1 MNLVFPWRDAPAA
14 RFAVIGD
21 PVSHSL
27 SPKMQNAVLRELG
40 EPGAYIAIQVPEV
53 EVAQALNHLVSLG
66 FEGINVTVPN
76 KAAARQWCK
85 TVSEFASAAEAVNT
99 IALQKQDGINTDGPG
114 FVETISQLP
123 GRRAS
128 VLGAGGSARAIVLSL
143 SAAGYEVRLWNRTE
157 AKARELAAIIP
168 GVVVLAGP
176 TVADADIVINATSAS
191 LTGAVLELDWT
202 AADPE
207 AVAYD
212 LMYSSEPT
220 AFLAAAGSR
229 PKLDGRAMLVAQGA
243 LAMEFW
249 LGRPVPREPM
259 RRAVGL

>member
-1 MNLVFPWRDAPAA
+1 MNQVYSWRDAPAG

-27 SPKMQNAVLRELG
+27 SPRMQNAVLRELG
-40 EPGAYIAIQVPEV
+40 EQGEYIAVHVPEI
-53 EVAQALNHLVSLG
+53 EVSLALDHLAQLG

-76 KAAARQWCK
+76 KSAARQWCER
-85 TVSEFASAAEAVNT
+85 VSEFASAAEAVNT
-99 IALQKQDGINTDGPG
+99 IALQGREGINTDGPG
-114 FVETISQLP
+114 FLETISEFP
-123 GRRAS
+123 GRRAT

-157 AKARELAAIIP
+157 AKARELAAVIR
-168 GVVVLAGP
+168 GVVVLTEP
-176 TVADADIVINATSAS
+176 TVADADLVVNATSAS
-191 LTGAVLELDWT
+191 LAGAGLDLDWSG
-202 AADPE
+202 AEPN

-220 AFLAAAGSR
+220 VFLASAGPR

>member
-1 MNLVFPWRDAPAA
+1 MNQVYPWREAPAA

-40 EPGAYIAIQVPEV
+40 EPGEYVAVQVPEA
-53 EVAQALNHLVSLG
+53 EVGKALDHLSNLG

-76 KAAARQWCK
+76 KSAARQWCER
-85 TVSEFASAAEAVNT
+85 VSEFASAAEAVNT
-99 IALQKQDGINTDGPG
+99 VALQRREGTNTDGPG
-114 FVETISQLP
+114 FLETISEFP
-123 GRRAS
+123 GRRAT

-157 AKARELAAIIP
+157 AKAHELAAIIP
-168 GVVVLAGP
+168 GVVVLAEP

-243 LAMEFW
+243 LAMESW